1 MGRLSSLA
9 SDKGK
14 LSRLERWQIKT
25 VRSTLQ
31 HGVTDRTL
39 RWCQRNIGARW
50 IHWATSNLHHMHY
63 LERVP
68 NFAPHESFILVANHR
83 SFFDLYLIT
92 CELIRR
98 GLTQRIVFP
107 VRSRFFYDSPLGFA
121 VNGAMSF
128 FAMYPPIFREPSR
141 AALNVAG
148 LDELAQLLLQG
159 GTFVGIHPE
168 GRRNTSD
175 NPRQL
180 LPGQTG
186 VGRLVQ
192 QSGVPVIPAFTNG
205 LLASDFVAQVK
216 GNFDGSGTAIHTVFG
231 APIDF
236 GDLLTRPPS
245 PRNYRAITDRIMT
258 ELAMLGEEEARLRDT
273 SQSRSGSEKK
283 SSKASQDRE
292 GSQPGVDGGPAGWRG

>member
-1 MGRLSSLA
+1 MQHWAAMGRPASLSN
-9 SDKGK
+9 DKAK
-14 LSRLERWQIKT
+14 LSRLERWQIRA
-25 VRSTLQ
+25 VRNTLQ

-50 IHWATSNLHHMHY
+50 IHWATGNLHQMHY

-68 NFAPHESFILVANHR
+68 SFAPHESFILVANHR

-98 GLTQRIVFP
+98 GLSQRIVFP
-107 VRSRFFYDSPLGFA
+107 VRSKFFYDSPLGFA

-128 FAMYPPIFREPSR
+128 FAMYPPIFRETSR

-148 LDELAQLLLQG
+148 LDELAQLLLRG

-168 GRRNTSD
+168 GRRNTSAD
-175 NPRQL
+175 PRQL

-192 QSGVPVIPAFTNG
+192 QARVPVIPAFTNG
-205 LLASDFVAQVK
+205 LLPSDFVAQVRS
-216 GNFDGSGTAIHTVFG
+216 NFDGSGTPIHTVFG
-231 APIDF
+231 SPIDF
-236 GDLLTRPPS
+236 GDLLDRPPS
-245 PRNYRAITDRIMT
+245 PRNYRAITDRIMG
-258 ELAMLGEEEARLRDT
+258 ELATLGEEESRLRGA
-273 SQSRSGSEKK
+273 SIGSK
-283 SSKASQDRE
+283 
-292 GSQPGVDGGPAGWRG
+292 

>member
-1 MGRLSSLA
+1 MAQAPRFA
-9 SDKGK
+9 NDRQK
-14 LSRLERWQIKT
+14 LSRIERWQIRA

-31 HGVTDRTL
+31 HGATDRAL

-50 IHWATSNLHHMHY
+50 IHWATSNLHHMHH

-68 NFAPHESFILVANHR
+68 SFAPHESFILVANHR

-148 LDELAQLLLQG
+148 LDELAQLLRQG
-159 GTFVGIHPE
+159 QTFVGIHPE
-168 GRRNTSD
+168 GRRNSND
-175 NPRQL
+175 DPRQL

-192 QSGVPVIPAFTNG
+192 QSRVPVIPAFTNG
-205 LLASDFVAQVK
+205 LLASDFVAQVT
-216 GNFDGSGTAIHTVFG
+216 GNFNRSGTPIHTVFG

-236 GDLLTRPPS
+236 GDLLDRPPS
-245 PRNYRAITDRIMT
+245 PRNYRAITERIMG
-258 ELAMLGEEEARLRDT
+258 ELTTLGEDEARLRVAT
-273 SQSRSGSEKK
+273 SSV
-283 SSKASQDRE
+283 
-292 GSQPGVDGGPAGWRG
+292 GVTTKG

>member
-1 MGRLSSLA
+1 
-9 SDKGK
+9 
-14 LSRLERWQIKT
+14 
-25 VRSTLQ
+25 
-31 HGVTDRTL
+31 
-39 RWCQRNIGARW
+39 
-50 IHWATSNLHHMHY
+50 HMHY

-128 FAMYPPIFREPSR
+128 FAMYPPIFRETSR

-148 LDELAQLLLQG
+148 LDELAQLLRQG
-159 GTFVGIHPE
+159 QTFVGIHPE
-168 GRRNTSD
+168 GRRNAND
-175 NPRQL
+175 DPRQL

-192 QSGVPVIPAFTNG
+192 QSRVPVIPAFTNG
-205 LLASDFVAQVK
+205 LLPSDFVAQVTS
-216 GNFDGSGTAIHTVFG
+216 NFDRSGTPIHTVFG
-231 APIDF
+231 EPIEF
-236 GDLLTRPPS
+236 GDLLDRPPS
-245 PRNYRAITDRIMT
+245 PRNYRAITERIMG
-258 ELAMLGEEEARLRDT
+258 ELSALGEEEARLR
-273 SQSRSGSEKK
+273 S
-283 SSKASQDRE
+283 
-292 GSQPGVDGGPAGWRG
+292 AGATAKG